1 MANTA
6 KLLVTEGFM
15 LKISVSFSYYI
26 MPDFQQKILYCY
38 PSAYLPNKFLDNYL
52 TPIAGYDM
60 MVHVPSPSPER
71 LKQKAYKSETSLGPY
86 IS

>member
-26 MPDFQQKILYCY
+26 MPDFQQKDSLLLSICIL
-38 PSAYLPNKFLDNYL
+38 AK
-52 TPIAGYDM
+52 
-60 MVHVPSPSPER
+60 
-71 LKQKAYKSETSLGPY
+71 
-86 IS
+86 